1 MSKYLIEFTRFEASI
16 ICEFNEKGLLSSLS
30 IDYGKMEQQQIVYL
44 LQNIP
49 VDLPRVTVYSK
60 TKNVKVTDVPADI
73 SFNAFWS
80 KYNYKVGKKARA
92 ETMWNALTNESKVKA
107 LNNIAKYTQW
117 LAQHP
122 TIEKQYPTTYLSN
135 EQWEN

>member
-30 IDYGKMEQQQIVYL
+30 IDYGNMEQQQIVYL

-92 ETMWNALTNESKVKA
+92 ERMWDALTNESKVKA
-107 LNNIAKYTQW
+107 LNNITKYTQW